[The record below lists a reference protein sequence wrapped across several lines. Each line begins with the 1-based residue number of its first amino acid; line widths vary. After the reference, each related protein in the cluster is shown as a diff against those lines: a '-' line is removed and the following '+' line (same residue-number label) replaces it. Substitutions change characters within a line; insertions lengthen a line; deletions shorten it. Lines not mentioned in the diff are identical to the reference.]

1 MKVSALIETLKA
13 MPQDADVVIA
23 HEWCDEWRN
32 KATAVTEVPAK
43 ALNASIFETGI
54 DEPTVSV
61 VEIS

>member
-1 MKVSALIETLKA
+1 MKVSALIEALKA

-32 KATAVTEVPAK
+32 KATAVTEVPVR
-43 ALNASIFETGI
+43 ALNANTFETGI
-54 DEPTVSV
+54 DEPTKSV